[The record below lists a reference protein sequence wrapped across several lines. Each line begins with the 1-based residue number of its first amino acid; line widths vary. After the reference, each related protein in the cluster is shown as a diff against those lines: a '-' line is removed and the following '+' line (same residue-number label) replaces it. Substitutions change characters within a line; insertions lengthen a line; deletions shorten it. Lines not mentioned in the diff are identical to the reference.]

1 MAVADMTATIKD
13 LASLMGQ
20 SDLQREVIEAAANS
34 VASAIQRVPQESRAE
49 LRDLLAEFMGDPD
62 DKFVIV
68 RIGMMLR
75 SARSSDQ

>member
-34 VASAIQRVPQESRAE
+34 VVSAIQRAPQEPRAE
-49 LRDLLAEFMGDPD
+49 LQDLLANLMADPVT
-62 DKFVIV
+62 KT
-68 RIGMMLR
+68 
-75 SARSSDQ
+75 SSLELA